1 MLLIGIDEAGYGPLL
16 GPLCHGVAA
25 IRVSEAPDGSPPN
38 LWKALRPAVARAGA
52 KRALAIDDSKKVYQ
66 AGKNLRGLERGVY
79 AFLVCAR
86 ATQPVSRADLQA
98 LLPEVDLSELSR
110 DAWLDE
116 IDPPAY
122 DETFKTER
130 LQKALERIG
139 AQVVTVCARAVSA
152 RAFNVSIEKGANKA
166 EANWR
171 VTAYELARLR
181 EMSLPGERIFAA
193 IDRQGGRK
201 FYASL
206 LCEIF
211 QTALIQVECETNIA
225 SIYRLDDGGRE
236 IRVGFFVGGESHHL
250 PVALASMAAKLAREK
265 YMERFNAFFQRHQP
279 GLKRTAGYYGDAHR
293 FLKDTAILRKQLNI
307 DNREFIRVR

>member
-1 MLLIGIDEAGYGPLL
+1 VLLIGIDEAGYGPLL
-16 GPLCHGVAA
+16 GPLCHGFAA
-25 IRVSEAPDGSPPN
+25 IRVNDPPDGAPPN

-66 AGKNLRGLERGVY
+66 SGKNLRGLERGVF
-79 AFLVCAR
+79 AFLTCSQPS
-86 ATQPVSRADLQA
+86 QPVSRIDLQT
-98 LLPEVDLSELSR
+98 LLPDMDLSELAR
-110 DAWLDE
+110 DAWLDN

-122 DETFKTER
+122 DETFKADR
-130 LQKALERIG
+130 LQNALARIG
-139 AQVVTVCARAVSA
+139 AQVVTVGARAVSA
-152 RAFNVSIEKGANKA
+152 RAFNVSIENGANKA

-181 EMSLPGERIFAA
+181 AMSLPGECIFAA

-211 QTALIQVECETNIA
+211 QTALVEVLCEKNEA
-225 SIYRLDDGGRE
+225 SIYRFEDNGRE
-236 IRVGFFVGGESHHL
+236 VRVGFFVSAESQHL

-265 YMERFNAFFQRHQP
+265 YMERMNAFFQRHQP
-279 GLKRTAGYYGDAHR
+279 GLKRTAGYYRDARR
-293 FLKDTAILRKQLNI
+293 FISETALLRKQLNI